1 MWTGTGQ
8 EAGEGGDGRRRRFA
22 GGGEGR
28 GERGRGWE
36 GGVGAVVMAG
46 QVEEGSSARAL
57 RQKVGRE
64 EEGTDWRG
72 LIPLFAVRLETGR
85 RARCGPGCRR
95 HLSEADLEVP
105 IGFC

>member
-28 GERGRGWE
+28 GERGRGRGWE

-64 EEGTDWRG
+64 EE
-72 LIPLFAVRLETGR
+72 ETAGE
-85 RARCGPGCRR
+85 G
-95 HLSEADLEVP
+95 
-105 IGFC
+105 